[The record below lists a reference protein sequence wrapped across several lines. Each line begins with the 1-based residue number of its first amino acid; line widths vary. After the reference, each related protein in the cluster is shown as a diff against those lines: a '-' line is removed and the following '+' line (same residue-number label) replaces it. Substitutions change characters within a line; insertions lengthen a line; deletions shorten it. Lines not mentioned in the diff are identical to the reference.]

1 MTYNPMTWIHWA
13 GEFFF
18 AWATTFPR
26 RKLLPAL
33 PALSL
38 LLLTISG
45 LIVFGISDTDWRY
58 SSVVSQLEAAHTAE
72 DYPTAELLLRRLLAA
87 RGNDPNLLYSLAVVR
102 DRRGASDE
110 ARELM
115 ITLSKSSQG
124 SLAARW
130 LIANHFSQL
139 KWAELDANEKI
150 ELGRLLAMILDKER
164 EDPNP
169 NILRLYAL
177 CLLETQQ
184 PEAAIPVLEALAKT
198 EPVHGLRAAVL
209 ANQLGQRSK
218 AEQLAKRSLYE
229 VGKLLKQNPGNTS
242 YALAVAD
249 SQILLERPADAVQ
262 TLKRAIDLASTEEEK
277 LILKRAMGNA
287 SLLAILAVE
296 KEGRYQDDGLQI
308 LKLLQAAL
316 QVNPNHRGLN
326 TLMLEKVLASS
337 NSESEEI
344 ASVRNA
350 LVAAAPPGIAHF
362 IKGTVDLN
370 NDRIEEGIAHLKLAS
385 ERVPNSGAVLNNLAF
400 ALANHENSDLE
411 EALRLSTSAIENVSN
426 PVPSF
431 YETRGQILLKLH
443 RYEEAILDFEKALD
457 QASLAIRAHTALA
470 VCYDAIG
477 KLDLAKQHRE
487 QALKLKG
494 GLSES

>member
-18 AWATTFPR
+18 AWVTTFPR

-33 PALSL
+33 PALL
-38 LLLTISG
+38 LLVLTISG
-45 LIVFGISDTDWRY
+45 LIVFGISDNDWRY
-58 SSVVSQLEAAHTAE
+58 SSVVSQLEAARTAE

-102 DRRGASDE
+102 DKQGASAE

-115 ITLSKSSQG
+115 ITLSKSSRG

-130 LIANHFSQL
+130 LLANHFSQI

-150 ELGRLLAMILDKER
+150 EFGRLLAMILDKER

-169 NILRLYAL
+169 NILRLYAV

-184 PEAAIPVLEALAKT
+184 YEAAIPVLEALAKT

-242 YALAVAD
+242 YSLAVAD

-262 TLKRAIDLASTEEEK
+262 TLKRALDLASTEEER

-296 KEGRYQDDGLQI
+296 KEEGRHQDGGLQV

-316 QVNPNHRGLN
+316 QTTPNHRGLN

-337 NSESEEI
+337 NNESEEI

-370 NDRIEEGIAHLKLAS
+370 NNRIEEGIVQLKLAA
-385 ERVPNSGAVLNNLAF
+385 ELNPNSGVVLNNLAY
-400 ALANHENSDLE
+400 ALANSEDSNLD
-411 EALRLSTSAIENVSN
+411 EALRLSTSAIESVSN
-426 PVPSF
+426 PAPSF

-443 RYEEAILDFEKALD
+443 RYEAAILDFEKALE
-457 QASLAIRAHTALA
+457 QASLAVSAHKALA
-470 VCYDAIG
+470 VCYDAVG
-477 KLDLAKQHRE
+477 KQDLAKQHRE
-487 QALKLKG
+487 QAMN
-494 GLSES
+494 